1 MSSSF
6 WIQSAVG
13 VLPVLG
19 FLIVLV
25 FLDSYRLVTPARIA
39 HALGYGASAAV
50 VCFLVNTLPFSRMG
64 SAGEHYAWLG
74 APVVEESLKA
84 AALIWWIRRGR
95 IAFLVEG
102 ALLGFAV
109 GAGFAFT
116 ENLIYAASLRQ
127 AHLSVHVIRGFG
139 TAIMHGGATAL
150 VGVLA
155 RSAADRRSPDRIRFA
170 LPALV
175 AAIAIHMIYN
185 IPWLPAV
192 ANAAVLMAA
201 LPAALALAF
210 ARSEGALRRWLGEGF
225 DKDVELLEMLDSGA
239 FLSTPAGRYLQSLKT
254 AFPAPVLAD
263 MLCLLQLSLELSMR
277 AKAEL
282 LKREVGFSGPPDPA
296 IRARFR
302 EMKYLEKSIGS
313 TGRLALAPLLPA
325 GTRDIW
331 QIKMLGERES

>member
-1 MSSSF
+1 MISSF
-6 WIQSAVG
+6 WMQSAVG

-19 FLIVLV
+19 FLVVLLL
-25 FLDSYRLVTPARIA
+25 LDSYKLVTPARIIR
-39 HALGYGASAAV
+39 ALGIGASAAL
-50 VCFLVNTLPFSRMG
+50 VCFFVNTLPFSRMG
-64 SAGEHYAWLG
+64 SAGEYYAWLG

-84 AALIWWIRRGR
+84 AALIWWIRKGR

-102 ALLGFAV
+102 ALLGFAI
-109 GAGFAFT
+109 GAGFAFA
-116 ENLIYAASLRQ
+116 ENLFYAGSLRE

-155 RSAADRRSPDRIRFA
+155 RSAADRRAPDRIRFA
-170 LPALV
+170 LPALA
-175 AAIAIHMIYN
+175 AAIAVHMVYN

-201 LPAALALAF
+201 LPAAFALAF
-210 ARSEGALRRWLGEGF
+210 ARSETALRSWLGEGF
-225 DKDVELLEMLDSGA
+225 DKDIELLEMLGSGA

-254 AFPAPVLAD
+254 SFPAAVLAD

-282 LKREVGFSGPPDPA
+282 IKREVGFAAPPDPA
-296 IRARFR
+296 IRARLR
-302 EMKYLEKSIGS
+302 ELKFLEKSIGS

-331 QIKMLGERES
+331 QLNMLDEREG